1 MRKPSRQSYE
11 TPPAELLGGVM
22 RSLPAVA
29 QGVDEKARDAR
40 AQELPVVVALVLRK
54 ALRTAD
60 RLVWRDMLGRAMEVL
75 CCCVRGRDRGDRL

>member
-11 TPPAELLGGVM
+11 TPPAELLGGVI
-22 RSLPAVA
+22 RSLPAVT
-29 QGVDEKARDAR
+29 QGVDENARDAR
-40 AQELPVVVALVLRK
+40 AQELVVALVLRK